1 MLGKNPVAKMF
12 KKAEK
17 CLENEEYMEAKDAY
31 LKCLALEPDNLNAL
45 NNLAQL
51 YNMLGENRKSEGY
64 NEMLLKE
71 WDRQLQFQ
79 QDETLLI
86 LKINALISLHRLE
99 ELDEPLDELLKVNP
113 KNIVGLFH
121 KAHYLEIANQN
132 EKAVKYLDRIL
143 EEMPYNIAGLLSK
156 GRNLVEM
163 NEFDRAEE
171 CYNLVFK
178 IETKNVTAL
187 RLKSKMLKKKL
198 EISVTPHDFMKKA
211 LDCWEMEDFES
222 SARFF
227 KKAINLNPNYDEIW
241 FAQGEL
247 FIRMGR
253 IVDAISSFEEA
264 FKLNPNSGG
273 IEKHEKFFRMLN
285 RMRWVNEVLGNEK

>member
-1 MLGKNPVAKMF
+1 MLGKDPVSKMF

-17 CLENEEYMEAKDAY
+17 YLENEEYMEAKDAY

-51 YNMLGENRKSEGY
+51 YNMLGENRKAEGY
-64 NEMLLKE
+64 NEMLLE
-71 WDRQLQFQ
+71 ECNRQLQCR

-86 LKINALISLHRLE
+86 LKINALISLRRLE

-113 KNIVGLFH
+113 KNIVGIFH
-121 KAHYLEIANQN
+121 KAHYLEMANQN
-132 EKAVKYLDRIL
+132 EKAVEYLDRIL

-156 GRNLVEM
+156 GRNLVEL

-171 CYNLVFK
+171 CYNRVFE
-178 IETKNVTAL
+178 IETKNVTAI
-187 RLKSKMLKKKL
+187 RLKSKMLKKKMD
-198 EISVTPHDFMKKA
+198 ISITPHDFMKKA
-211 LDCWEMEDFES
+211 LDCWEMDDFES

-227 KKAINLNPNYDEIW
+227 KKAIDLNPNYDEIW

-253 IVDAISSFEEA
+253 IGDAISSFEVA

-285 RMRWVNEVLGNEK
+285 RMKWVNEVLGYEK

>member
-1 MLGKNPVAKMF
+1 MLGKDPVSKMF

-17 CLENEEYMEAKDAY
+17 FLENEEYMEAKDTY

-51 YNMLGENRKSEGY
+51 YNMLGENRKAEGY

-71 WDRQLQFQ
+71 CDRQLQFQ

-121 KAHYLEIANQN
+121 KAHYLEIAAHN
-132 EKAVKYLDRIL
+132 EEAVEYLDRIL

-187 RLKSKMLKKKL
+187 HLKSKMLKKKL
-198 EISVTPHDFMKKA
+198 EISVTPHDFMKRA

-222 SARFF
+222 SERFF
-227 KKAINLNPNYDEIW
+227 KKAIDLNPKYDEIW

-253 IVDAISSFEEA
+253 IGDAISSFEEA

-285 RMRWVNEVLGNEK
+285 RMRWVNEVLGYEK

>member
-1 MLGKNPVAKMF
+1 MLGKDPVSKMF

-17 CLENEEYMEAKDAY
+17 YLENEEYMEAKDAY

-51 YNMLGENRKSEGY
+51 YNMLGENRKAEGY

-71 WDRQLQFQ
+71 CDRQLQFQ

-121 KAHYLEIANQN
+121 KAHYLEIAAHN
-132 EKAVKYLDRIL
+132 EEAVEYLDRIL

-253 IVDAISSFEEA
+253 IGDAISSFEEA

-285 RMRWVNEVLGNEK
+285 RMRWVNEVLGYEK

>member
-1 MLGKNPVAKMF
+1 MLGKDPVSKMF

-17 CLENEEYMEAKDAY
+17 YLENEEYMEAKDAY

-51 YNMLGENRKSEGY
+51 YNMLGENLKSEGY

-71 WDRQLQFQ
+71 CDRQLQFQ

-121 KAHYLEIANQN
+121 KAHYLEIAAHN
-132 EKAVKYLDRIL
+132 EEAVEYLDRIL

-187 RLKSKMLKKKL
+187 HLKSKMLKKKL
-198 EISVTPHDFMKKA
+198 KISVTPHDFMKRA

-227 KKAINLNPNYDEIW
+227 KKAIDLNPNYDEIW

-253 IVDAISSFEEA
+253 IGAAISSFEEA
-264 FKLNPNSGG
+264 FKLNPHSGG

-285 RMRWVNEVLGNEK
+285 RMRWVNEVLGYEK

>member
-1 MLGKNPVAKMF
+1 MFAKDPLSKMF

-51 YNMLGENRKSEGY
+51 YNMLGENRKAEGY

-71 WDRQLQFQ
+71 CDRRLQCQ
-79 QDETLLI
+79 QEETLLV

-99 ELDEPLDELLKVNP
+99 ELEGPLDELLKVNP

-121 KAHYLEIANQN
+121 KAHFMEIENQN
-132 EKAVKYLDRIL
+132 GKAVKYLDRIL

-171 CYNLVFK
+171 CYNRVFK

-198 EISVTPHDFMKKA
+198 KISVTPHDFMKKA
-211 LDCWEMEDFES
+211 LDCWEMEDFKS
-222 SARFF
+222 SERFF
-227 KKAINLNPNYDEIW
+227 KKAIDLNPNYDEIW

-253 IVDAISSFEEA
+253 IGDAISSFEEA

-273 IEKHEKFFRMLN
+273 IEKHEKFFKMLN
-285 RMRWVNEVLGNEK
+285 RMRWVNEVLGYEK

>member
-1 MLGKNPVAKMF
+1 MFDKDPVAKMF

-17 CLENEEYMEAKDAY
+17 CLENEEYMEAKEAY

-51 YNMLGENRKSEGY
+51 YNMLGESRKSEGY

-71 WDRQLQFQ
+71 CDRQLQYEQ
-79 QDETLLI
+79 NETLLI
-86 LKINALISLHRLE
+86 LKINALISLHRIDE
-99 ELDEPLDELLKVNP
+99 INEPLDELLDVNP
-113 KNIVGLFH
+113 KNMVGLFH
-121 KAHYLEIANQN
+121 KAHLLEISNRN
-132 EKAVKYLDRIL
+132 GKAVEYLDRIL

-156 GRNLVEM
+156 GRNLVKLKDFEK
-163 NEFDRAEE
+163 AED
-171 CYNLVFK
+171 CYNLVLQ
-178 IETKNVTAL
+178 IETKNVTAIN
-187 RLKSKMLKKKL
+187 LKSELLKRKFDA
-198 EISVTPHDFMKKA
+198 SVTPHDFMQKA
-211 LDCWEMEDFES
+211 LDCWEMKDFES
-222 SARFF
+222 SANFF

-253 IVDAISSFEEA
+253 INDAINSFKEA

-273 IEKHEKFFRMLN
+273 IVKHEEFFKLLN
-285 RMRWVNEVLGNEK
+285 RMKWINTVLGYEK

>member
-71 WDRQLQFQ
+71 CDRQLQFQ

-171 CYNLVFK
+171 CYNRVFK
-178 IETKNVTAL
+178 IETKNVTAI

-198 EISVTPHDFMKKA
+198 KISVTPHDFMKKA
-211 LDCWEMEDFES
+211 LDCWEIEDFES

-227 KKAINLNPNYDEIW
+227 KKAIDLNPKYDEIW

-253 IVDAISSFEEA
+253 IGDAISSFEEA
-264 FKLNPNSGG
+264 FKLNPNRKKKK
-273 IEKHEKFFRMLN
+273 KHEKFFKMLN
-285 RMRWVNEVLGNEK
+285 RMRWVNEVLGYEK

>member
-1 MLGKNPVAKMF
+1 MLGKNPVSKMF

-17 CLENEEYMEAKDAY
+17 YLENEEYMEAKDAY

-51 YNMLGENRKSEGY
+51 YNMLGENLKSEGY

-71 WDRQLQFQ
+71 CDRQLQFQ
-79 QDETLLI
+79 QDETLLS

-121 KAHYLEIANQN
+121 KAHYLEIAAHN
-132 EKAVKYLDRIL
+132 EEAVEYLDRIL

-187 RLKSKMLKKKL
+187 HLKSKMLKKKL
-198 EISVTPHDFMKKA
+198 EISVTPHDFMKRA

-227 KKAINLNPNYDEIW
+227 KKALDLNPHYDEIW

-253 IVDAISSFEEA
+253 IGDAISSFEEA

>member
-1 MLGKNPVAKMF
+1 MLGKDPVSKMF

-51 YNMLGENRKSEGY
+51 YNMLGENRKAEGY

-71 WDRQLQFQ
+71 CDRQLQFQ

-121 KAHYLEIANQN
+121 KAHYLEIAAHN
-132 EKAVKYLDRIL
+132 EEAVEYLDRIL

-187 RLKSKMLKKKL
+187 HLKSKMLKKKL
-198 EISVTPHDFMKKA
+198 KISVTPHDFMKKA
-211 LDCWEMEDFES
+211 LDCWEIEDFES

-227 KKAINLNPNYDEIW
+227 KKALDLNPHYDEIW

-253 IVDAISSFEEA
+253 IGDAISSFEEA

-285 RMRWVNEVLGNEK
+285 RMRWVNEVLGYEK

>member
-1 MLGKNPVAKMF
+1 MLGKDPVSKMF

-17 CLENEEYMEAKDAY
+17 YLENEEYMEAKDAY

-51 YNMLGENRKSEGY
+51 YNMLGENRKAEGY

-71 WDRQLQFQ
+71 CDRQLQFQ

-121 KAHYLEIANQN
+121 KAHYLEIAAHN
-132 EKAVKYLDRIL
+132 EEAVEYLDRIL

-187 RLKSKMLKKKL
+187 HLKSKMLKKKL
-198 EISVTPHDFMKKA
+198 EISVTPHDFMKRA

-227 KKAINLNPNYDEIW
+227 KKALDLNPHYDEIW

-253 IVDAISSFEEA
+253 IGDAISSFEEA

-285 RMRWVNEVLGNEK
+285 RMRWVNEVLGYEK

>member
-1 MLGKNPVAKMF
+1 MLGKDPVSKMF

-17 CLENEEYMEAKDAY
+17 YLENEEYMEAKDAY

-51 YNMLGENRKSEGY
+51 YNMLGENRKAEGY

-71 WDRQLQFQ
+71 CDRQLQFQ

-121 KAHYLEIANQN
+121 KAHYLEIAAHN
-132 EKAVKYLDRIL
+132 EEAVEYLDRIL

-187 RLKSKMLKKKL
+187 HLKSKMLKKKL

-227 KKAINLNPNYDEIW
+227 KKAIDLNPHYDEIW

-253 IVDAISSFEEA
+253 IGDAISSFEEA

-285 RMRWVNEVLGNEK
+285 RMRWVNEVLGYEK

>member
-1 MLGKNPVAKMF
+1 MLGKDPVSKMF

-51 YNMLGENRKSEGY
+51 YNMLGENRKAEGY

-71 WDRQLQFQ
+71 CDRQLQFQ

-121 KAHYLEIANQN
+121 KAHYLEIAAHN
-132 EKAVKYLDRIL
+132 EEAVEYLDRIL

-187 RLKSKMLKKKL
+187 HLKSKMLKKKL
-198 EISVTPHDFMKKA
+198 KISVTPHDFMKKA

-222 SARFF
+222 SERFF
-227 KKAINLNPNYDEIW
+227 KKAIDLNPKYDEIW

-253 IVDAISSFEEA
+253 IGDAISSFEEA

-285 RMRWVNEVLGNEK
+285 RMRWVNEVLGYEK